1 MAKETDNVMNFA
13 KIKVSPLLRLL
24 FLSAYGFRQSFAC
37 LSTGVGSS
45 CYCSNGQFCESCP
58 TNLIAYGG
66 QYSPPLLNGYATP
79 AIRSQPSINQNK
91 AISGVYA
98 RLGASDDLT
107 DIRGN
112 SISYDTRTTFVQQ
125 PPFQPLQGDA
135 SLNANAETQRQHS
148 LSQLDDHRTNEYKAT
163 ATKDEG
169 TLERYSA
176 DVALPPTALAPINR
190 QRSSLRQIHLEPRK
204 EYIGHNDG
212 MQAIRQR
219 DTNKEPKG
227 WLSSTF
233 TPLVYRSSGLHGRQE
248 NRLENLPSELETVH
262 VIGNRHS
269 KVREMPDVS
278 VSTIDS
284 SIKNSWSDS
293 RITKKPMPN
302 DGSIEESKLGD
313 SQSQSYYSE
322 EQTSSEADVYN
333 DHLSKNDANSALTEL
348 DMWPPASDLRPSDQH
363 SSITLPDRHEQRTS
377 ATDIAVSTY
386 YPSKYTESQLV
397 RRGSNAMHHNGQTSS
412 TYRQEDLASG
422 TLDQHASTFRQ
433 LFSVAD
439 DSISPQEVPLSE
451 KHGNGR
457 EATKA
462 STSEPDYQ
470 AYSNYNREAS
480 DSGSSSKQ
488 APAYF
493 RGPVVK
499 FTLGTSTSRQIAP
512 NSDMNKE
519 HLRANHSFS
528 TNKLDNTS
536 SPYQEKLLYS
546 WRTKKQKSKY
556 GEEISGAAMAGASDQ
571 IRRLIPSL
579 SPHLEPSN
587 SIASRAGSL
596 KVGHLIFTV
605 NKSNDT
611 YAMNHEQLHSSS
623 SNQKAAVSRQR
634 PSTSD
639 RSNSYSL
646 ATFPNLLKSD
656 HSNKEINHEQP
667 TVSHHHGPDTVID
680 LMPTKAFVEH
690 DEDNIVNRQMNL
702 SSAISE
708 TSYKNSSIFS
718 SKLSST
724 FPQQLPVSAN
734 PLEATST
741 SLGGRRL
748 TETVHETIAYTEQS
762 NASSFTTQS
771 NTSFSHE
778 EQTSAIATSDPYSST
793 FHQNLSTTVLPSF
806 SREKSTAATRQ
817 AMNLVQNSTLRSD
830 LALSRKNENRIFPG
844 NDSLPIDMSED
855 EIIAKRLSELDQ
867 RMDQTTSKMEAFAV
881 FGVQQSKRKDD
892 SKEQLYSATNSKVHL
907 VGSQIKESAHTTIEE
922 LGNNRVQESNDE
934 QTQIEVQASHI
945 TAETNLYHEPM
956 TLKTTVE
963 SDQHKRVALSAIRT
977 TTSATS
983 STTTA
988 TLPKVIENYGTL
1000 LRRAQKERKNPS
1012 PYITYYNQVC
1022 TGISIGM
1029 SHGETITSAAS
1040 KCVTFGCEA
1049 MNAKSVGNGQFEVV
1063 FLNKVDGRRPTTGIY
1078 CVSGIVVNDEDN
1090 DKSGTHGKKLII
1102 RPLEAKLARA
1112 IRDIG
1117 FDDVIWEERLAQA
1130 ESHPHGSHRRWH
1142 QIILSNRFVT
1152 SEPKS
1157 EN

>member
-37 LSTGVGSS
+37 LST
-45 CYCSNGQFCESCP
+45 
-58 TNLIAYGG
+58 
-66 QYSPPLLNGYATP
+66 GYATP

-190 QRSSLRQIHLEPRK
+190 QS
-204 EYIGHNDG
+204 
-212 MQAIRQR
+212 

-963 SDQHKRVALSAIRT
+963 SDQHKRV
-977 TTSATS
+977 
-983 STTTA
+983 
-988 TLPKVIENYGTL
+988 
-1000 LRRAQKERKNPS
+1000 
-1012 PYITYYNQVC
+1012 C